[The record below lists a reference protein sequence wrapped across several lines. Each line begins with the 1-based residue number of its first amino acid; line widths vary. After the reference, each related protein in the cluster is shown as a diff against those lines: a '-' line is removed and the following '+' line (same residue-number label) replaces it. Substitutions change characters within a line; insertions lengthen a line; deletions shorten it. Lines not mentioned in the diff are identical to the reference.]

1 MAGVALVGWLVF
13 FAIGAG
19 WRSWHQHRLTG
30 NHGFRLLSAPA
41 GSPEQLAGAAV
52 AAGAAVSVA
61 APVLVLLG
69 VAGTWRALESPAVAA
84 LALALYVAG
93 TAVTVRAQ
101 LDMGASWRIGVDRR
115 ERTALATRG
124 LYRHA
129 RNPIYSGML
138 LVWMAEALLVPN
150 AVSVAG
156 VALTL
161 GAIHLLVRRVEEPH
175 LLVVHGESY
184 RAYARSVGRFV
195 PRIGRLA

>member
-13 FAIGAG
+13 LAIGAG
-19 WRSWHQHRLTG
+19 WRSWYQRQLTG
-30 NHGFRLLSAPA
+30 DHGFRGLSAPF
-41 GSPEQLAGAAV
+41 GSKEQLAGAAV
-52 AAGAAVSVA
+52 AAGGVVSVA
-61 APVLVLLG
+61 ASVLVLLG
-69 VAGTWRALESPAVAA
+69 VVGTWRALESPAAAA
-84 LALALYVAG
+84 LALVLYVAG
-93 TAVTVRAQ
+93 TALTVRAQ

-138 LVWMAEALLVPN
+138 LVWVAEALLVPN
-150 AVSVAG
+150 AVSAAG

-161 GAIHLLVRRVEEPH
+161 VAIHLLVRRVEEPH

-184 RAYARSVGRFV
+184 RAYARSVGRFM
-195 PRIGRLA
+195 PGIGRLA